1 MPTVRAIEM
10 FVRSAHVDEE
20 EVEELAAVLEQCGA
34 TSSSARSSPS
44 EQSLE
49 RGRNLAKDGRTHR

>member
-10 FVRSAHVDEE
+10 LVRSAHVDEE
-20 EVEELAAVLEQCGA
+20 EVEESAAVLEKCGA

-44 EQSLE
+44 SQLFE
-49 RGRNLAKDGRTHR
+49 RGRDSAKDGKAHR